1 MNTTPTVYPNHAV
14 ALPIPRP
21 RPPSDDL
28 TLTALHNTIRF
39 CGLFASPCQP
49 DMQLGVS
56 LDDIIDRTIPGAVD
70 VLGVSI
76 TFGQHDLTIERCSGG
91 WAAVFLDP
99 VPTPRSGQ

>member
-1 MNTTPTVYPNHAV
+1 MNTTHAVYPNHAV

-28 TLTALHNTIRF
+28 TLTALHNAIRF
-39 CGLFASPCQP
+39 CGLFASLCQP

-56 LDDIIDRTIPGAVD
+56 LDDIIDRTISGAVD

-76 TFGQHDLTIERCSGG
+76 TFGQHDLAIERRSGG
-91 WAAVFLDP
+91 WAVVFLDP
-99 VPTPRSGQ
+99 VPTPRSGT